1 MMARYINRRGE
12 SIEVSDSHVET
23 AIELKLELQKE
34 SASGRT
40 SWARH
45 KRMMAEE
52 GFEDSDSNESY
63 RQMVK
68 QEQKKRDLLPE
79 APKYADMVSDK
90 KLESVRS
97 ALGEMYIAKRSTQNA
112 NRELNK
118 VKREMAD
125 RILLF
130 EDLKEHISE
139 IDFSSLKGEKLPKLP
154 KTDNEMLVTASDWHV
169 GLLTED
175 YNYES
180 TLEKVEQ
187 YAQEVIHYANTF
199 GINTVHVAGIGDLLE
214 GAYLRS
220 TQAFEIEFTFS
231 EQVSKAT
238 EALFKLINL
247 LATELNVVYI
257 GSLAGNHSRMFTKN
271 FTLENNSDSAENI
284 IDEQIKSFISML
296 DNPRITV
303 EDHKQSNTEIAININ
318 GRKVKAVHGDLLPKN
333 GDKITKLISS
343 DNIEYDVLVF
353 GHYHN
358 ANIAERNHD
367 KLEIG
372 TGSLYGTDGFSKMLG
387 HETIASQTVIVFEG
401 SRVLPIR
408 IPLD

>member
-1 MMARYINRRGE
+1 MAKYINRKGE
-12 SIEVSDSHVET
+12 DVFVTDEHVDT
-23 AIELKLELQKE
+23 AIELKIELQKE
-34 SASGRT
+34 SPSGRC

-139 IDFSSLKGEKLPKLP
+139 IDFSSLKGKKLPKLP

-169 GLLTED
+169 GLLTKD
-175 YNYES
+175 YNYEI
-180 TLEKVEQ
+180 TLEKVE
-187 YAQEVIHYANTF
+187 
-199 GINTVHVAGIGDLLE
+199 
-214 GAYLRS
+214 
-220 TQAFEIEFTFS
+220 
-231 EQVSKAT
+231 
-238 EALFKLINL
+238 
-247 LATELNVVYI
+247 
-257 GSLAGNHSRMFTKN
+257 
-271 FTLENNSDSAENI
+271 
-284 IDEQIKSFISML
+284 
-296 DNPRITV
+296 
-303 EDHKQSNTEIAININ
+303 
-318 GRKVKAVHGDLLPKN
+318 
-333 GDKITKLISS
+333 
-343 DNIEYDVLVF
+343 
-353 GHYHN
+353 
-358 ANIAERNHD
+358 
-367 KLEIG
+367 
-372 TGSLYGTDGFSKMLG
+372 
-387 HETIASQTVIVFEG
+387 
-401 SRVLPIR
+401 
-408 IPLD
+408 

>member
-1 MMARYINRRGE
+1 MASFTNRKGE
-12 SIEVSDSHVET
+12 QVEVSNEFIER
-23 AIELKLELQKE
+23 AIEIKIELQKE
-34 SASGRT
+34 SPSGKC
-40 SWARH
+40 SYARL
-45 KRMMAEE
+45 KRMMHSE
-52 GFEDSDSNESY
+52 GFTEADSNESM
-63 RQMVK
+63 RQMIK
-68 QEQKKRDLLPE
+68 REQKKRDLLPE
-79 APKYADMVSDK
+79 APKYADMISDK
-90 KLESVRS
+90 KLDSVRS
-97 ALGEMYIAKRSTQNA
+97 ALGEMYIAKRSAQNA

-139 IDFSSLKGEKLPKLP
+139 IDFSSLKGKKLPKLP

-169 GLLTED
+169 GLLTKD
-175 YNYES
+175 YNYEM

-187 YAQEVIHYANTF
+187 YAQEVIHYADIF

-214 GAYLRS
+214 GAYMRS
-220 TQAFEIEFTFS
+220 TQAFEIEFTLS
-231 EQVSKAT
+231 EQITKAT

-247 LATELNVVYI
+247 LAEELNVVYI
-257 GSLAGNHSRMFTKN
+257 GSLAGNHSRLFSKN

-387 HETIASQTVIVFEG
+387 HETIASQTIIVFEG

>member
-1 MMARYINRRGE
+1 MASYTNRKGE
-12 SIEVSDSHVET
+12 QVEVSDEFIER
-23 AIELKLELQKE
+23 AIEIKIELQKQ
-34 SASGRT
+34 SPSGKC
-40 SWARH
+40 SYARL
-45 KRMMAEE
+45 KKMMHSE
-52 GFEDSDSNESY
+52 GFTEADSNESM
-63 RQMVK
+63 RQMIK
-68 QEQKKRDLLPE
+68 REQKKRDLLPE
-79 APKYADMVSDK
+79 APKYAEMISDK
-90 KLESVRS
+90 KLDSVRS

-130 EDLKEHISE
+130 EDLKEHISD
-139 IDFSSLKGEKLPKLP
+139 IDFSQLKGEELPKLP
-154 KTDNEMLVTASDWHV
+154 DTDNKMLVSASDWHI
-169 GLLTED
+169 GLLTNE
-175 YNYES
+175 YNYEV
-180 TLEKVEQ
+180 TLEKVKR
-187 YAQEVIHYANTF
+187 YAQEVIHYTNVF
-199 GINTVHVAGIGDLLE
+199 GINTVYVTGIGDLLE

-296 DNPRITV
+296 DNPRIIV
-303 EDHKQSNTEIAININ
+303 EDHKQSNTEIAIDIN

-333 GDKITKLISS
+333 GDKINKLISS
-343 DNIEYDVLVF
+343 DNIEYDVLIF

-358 ANIAERNHD
+358 TNIAERNHD

-401 SRVLPIR
+401 NRVLPIR

>member
-1 MMARYINRRGE
+1 MAKYINRKGE
-12 SIEVSDSHVET
+12 DVFVTDEHVET
-23 AIELKLELQKE
+23 AIELKIELQKE
-34 SASGRT
+34 SPSGRC
-40 SWARH
+40 SWVRH

-139 IDFSSLKGEKLPKLP
+139 IDFSSLKGKKLPKLP

-169 GLLTED
+169 GLLTKD
-175 YNYES
+175 YNYEI

-187 YAQEVIHYANTF
+187 YAQEVIHYADMF
-199 GINTVHVAGIGDLLE
+199 GVNTVHVAGIGDLLE

-231 EQVSKAT
+231 EQITKAT
-238 EALFKLINL
+238 EALFKLINFL
-247 LATELNVVYI
+247 SEELNVVYI
-257 GSLAGNHSRMFTKN
+257 GSIAGNHSRMFSKN

-284 IDEQIKSFISML
+284 IDESIKSFITML
-296 DNPRITV
+296 DNPRI
-303 EDHKQSNTEIAININ
+303 EIEYHKQSNTEITININ

-358 ANIAERNHD
+358 VNIAERNHD
-367 KLEIG
+367 KMEIG

-387 HETIASQTVIVFEG
+387 HETIASQTIIVFEG

>member
-1 MMARYINRRGE
+1 MAKYINRKGE
-12 SIEVSDSHVET
+12 DVLVTDEHVDT
-23 AIELKLELQKE
+23 AIELKIELQKE
-34 SASGRT
+34 SPSGRC

-79 APKYADMVSDK
+79 APKYAEMISDK
-90 KLESVRS
+90 KLDSVKS

-139 IDFSSLKGEKLPKLP
+139 IDFSSLKGKELPKLP
-154 KTDNEMLVTASDWHV
+154 ETDNKMLVTASDWHV
-169 GLLTED
+169 GLLTKD
-175 YNYES
+175 YNYEL
-180 TLEKVEQ
+180 TIEKVEQ
-187 YAQEVIHYANTF
+187 YAQEVIHYADIF

-231 EQVSKAT
+231 EQISKAI

-247 LATELNVVYI
+247 LAKELNVVYI
-257 GSLAGNHSRMFTKN
+257 GSIAGNHSRLFSKN
-271 FTLENNSDSAENI
+271 FTLENNTDSAENV
-284 IDEQIKSFISML
+284 IDETIKSFIKMS
-296 DNPRITV
+296 DNPRIKI
-303 EDHKQSNTEIAININ
+303 EDRKQNNAEIAIDIN

-343 DNIEYDVLVF
+343 DNVDYDVLIF

-387 HETIASQTVIVFEG
+387 HETIASQTIIVFEG
-401 SRVLPIR
+401 NRVLPIR